1 MFSIHPVLL
10 PDALCFLNSKCFR
23 QEVQQVLRPSL
34 GGWNVIVGMTDLVA
48 KEHHLQIEVVE
59 ETPTAEILNGLF
71 PFIPVRHIQQT
82 SLSERM
88 HKGSVSVDSICTKIS
103 KNQ

>member
-1 MFSIHPVLL
+1 MSLFPTHSHCIIKRELIWQKIEQ
-10 PDALCFLNSKCFR
+10 ALGT
-23 QEVQQVLRPSL
+23 SL